1 MVAMVT
7 YPHFPEHLSVN
18 FSGEDRSS
26 SLKSG
31 RNTKAMMNKEITVI
45 GTHAGLMILFLEE
58 LKIEL
63 SQKIVTFGSFF
74 LSRYQVNW

>member
-1 MVAMVT
+1 
-7 YPHFPEHLSVN
+7 
-18 FSGEDRSS
+18 
-26 SLKSG
+26 
-31 RNTKAMMNKEITVI
+31 MMNKEITVI

-74 LSRYQVNW
+74 FYQYIK